1 MSVVKYGVMTLASVW
16 TAALLYAA
24 ATGPA
29 LAEEPNGIVVYQ
41 SDFGL
46 RTAPCR
52 PCTACTDGRPD

>member
-1 MSVVKYGVMTLASVW
+1 MSVVKYGVMTLASLW

-24 ATGPA
+24 ATVPA

-46 RTAPCR
+46 K
-52 PCTACTDGRPD
+52 DGAVSAMHGSR